1 MGDILIL
8 NKKNLYRKAYKELYE
23 VIKKLSKQEIEKL
36 PNDFIMNIH
45 ENMDTDYE
53 FVYDET
59 VGILE
64 QNFMIETK
72 ALIIEM
78 YKRFLIE
85 DSQNEYWKSY
95 DKKCFNI
102 IEEEKRKRYNPN
114 NIFENTKK
122 EEINLQNRNMEIT
135 LVKVEESFLK
145 KILNKIVKIFKK

>member
-145 KILNKIVKIFKK
+145 KILNKIAKIFKK